1 MFGYASFAEVP
12 FASFGNTLEKSY
24 VFVTGNSATA
34 ILGPLSLGANGLQA
48 TALVNSVIVSIPI
61 NVNITGLEA
70 FAYLG
75 DGTVTA
81 GGYALV
87 WALVDTTQHP

>member
-12 FASFGNTLEKSY
+12 FASYGSSTEKSF
-24 VFVTGNSATA
+24 VFLTGNSATA

-48 TALVNSVIVSIPI
+48 TALVNSVIAAIPAT
-61 NVNITGLEA
+61 VDLTGVLA
-70 FAYLG
+70 TVYLG
-75 DGTVTA
+75 DGTTTA

-87 WALVDTTQHP
+87 WALVNTSQHP

>member
-12 FASFGNTLEKSY
+12 FASFGNATEKSF
-24 VFVTGNSATA
+24 VFISGNQATA

-48 TALVNSVIVSIPI
+48 TALINSVIVAVPV
-61 NVNITGLEA
+61 NVNITGVQA
-70 FAYLG
+70 FAYMG
-75 DGTVTA
+75 DGSVTA